1 MFTVIVCHK
10 RYWADNDN
18 DNNKEGVMEKE
29 KLIEMLNRDLADEHA
44 AIIRYMAHSYLEGE
58 DTPIGA
64 SLLSRAREEMWHMHW
79 LGMIIGKL
87 GGEPDMEPAPYPH
100 DPTNRATIFQSYID
114 YEKKLVPH
122 YEKEA
127 DMVDDPH
134 IRRVLLREAWESDY
148 HALKFKKIL
157 DKLSPEAADALPG
170 DANELSEDLE
180 AMLQQSV
187 AAKYRQMLQAIRD
200 SWVFQANG
208 LPAWQRMDFTMT
220 KMKQLAHSAEEIAEN
235 GLPPDLSTGTIL
247 KPASLSEALTGALEN
262 VRQTMALHEKIH
274 TSNEAQKHGGLMV
287 NLDLTLRQ
295 ENYEAGELSDQLP
308 VGGD

>member
-1 MFTVIVCHK
+1 
-10 RYWADNDN
+10 
-18 DNNKEGVMEKE
+18 MEKE

-44 AIIRYMAHSYLEGE
+44 AIIRYMTHSYLEGE

-100 DPTNRATIFQSYID
+100 DPTSRATIFQSYID

-127 DMVDDPH
+127 EMVDDPH

-170 DANELSEDLE
+170 EQNELSEDLE

-200 SWVFQANG
+200 AWVFQANG
-208 LPAWQRMDFTMT
+208 LPAWQRMDFSMT

-235 GLPPDLSTGTIL
+235 GLPPDLSTGTLL
-247 KPASLSEALTGALEN
+247 KPASLSAALTGALEN

-274 TSNEAQKHGGLMV
+274 TSSEAQKHGGLMV

-308 VGGD
+308 GGGD